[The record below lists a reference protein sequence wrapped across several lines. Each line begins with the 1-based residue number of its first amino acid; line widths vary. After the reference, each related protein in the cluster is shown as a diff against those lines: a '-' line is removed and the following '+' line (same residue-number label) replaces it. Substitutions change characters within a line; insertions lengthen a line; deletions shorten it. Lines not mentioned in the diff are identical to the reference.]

1 MNKIIFT
8 LLLFSFSFSG
18 IVDLNRAT
26 QIAQNFSNSRVN
38 SFALDQVDIV
48 EENNTTYFYI
58 FKLMDKGFIVVS
70 AHDSAMPVLAYSFN
84 NIFSSTDIPPQ
95 VDYLLN
101 VYKDNID
108 TIIDNN
114 FEPTNDIRSLWDLY
128 SAPFDYVQERSVTPL
143 LTCNWNQDSPW
154 NNMCPTDQ
162 DGPGGNVYAG
172 CVAISMVQIMYYW
185 GYPEV
190 GYGSHGY
197 TAGSYGYQYADYANS
212 TYDYSQMEDNFA
224 TTEAQE
230 LIYHAA
236 VAVNMG
242 FSPDGSGASVMGGSN
257 SAYSAMKNYFIYDH
271 GVSRVQA
278 DDYSTSQYRQF
289 LESDLDENQPIIYV
303 GYSNDGGHA
312 WNIDGYEGDYFHNN
326 FGWGGSNNGYYL
338 LSALNGFNSGQGALI
353 NLIPE
358 QLDEPHIV
366 LTDTE
371 YIEFVGDGDQVVNP
385 GETVRYYTTLENYVP
400 WNDASDVSII
410 LESLSDDIQVQN
422 ESIII
427 GNLNAG
433 QEYTP
438 AYPFLLTIS
447 DLASLGSHPLKL
459 HVLANDGEYLETFD
473 ISLDVSL
480 FQAGFPYDTF
490 DQILTNPLVVDIDG
504 DSDND
509 IIFSDNMGF
518 VHVVESDGTVSNDN
532 FPYEIGDNVWGSIA
546 ADDIDLDGDIE
557 FIVTSKTKSIYIF
570 DKNGL
575 ENQYYAD
582 KYLLGTPAIGQ
593 LDSDPYLEIVAGSFG
608 PGSTSENQLFVIN
621 HDATDVEGFPLTIG
635 EKMKVGVALA
645 DFNANGIDDIVFG
658 TDSDNLHLIYDDLSY
673 APGFPLN
680 LNDKLQ
686 SAPSIVS
693 YADQKYIFVGSKDDH
708 LYSIDSNGNIR
719 FAIETDGNIYS
730 SPSFNDTEQGLMI
743 FFGSS
748 DGKIYNIDIDGNS
761 YEGWPSDVS
770 GEVIG
775 SLVFADLDNDNQD
788 EIISSVNSNIII
800 LNQDGTDFIYPS
812 ILHELP
818 LSSGPTVLDLN
829 QNGTLEIMVG
839 TGTDLSSIDFKFESN
854 SVSDWNMYRGNKQR
868 SGFYFSTSNFSIG
881 DINQDSTLD
890 VLDIVMQI
898 NFVIGNTTP
907 TNLELSLSDINS
919 DNTIDILDI
928 VSLVNLILG

>member
-8 LLLFSFSFSG
+8 LLLLCFSFSDT
-18 IVDLNRAT
+18 VDLNRAT
-26 QIAQNFSNSRVN
+26 QIAQNFSNSRIN
-38 SFALDQVDIV
+38 SFELDQVDVI
-48 EENNTTYFYI
+48 EQNNTIYFYI
-58 FKLMDKGFIVVS
+58 FKLIGNGFIIVS
-70 AHDSAMPVLAYSFN
+70 AHDSAMPVLAYSFDN
-84 NIFSSTDIPPQ
+84 LFTSTNTPPQ

-108 TIIDNN
+108 TIIDNDI
-114 FEPTNDIRSLWDLY
+114 EPTNDIRSLWDLY
-128 SAPFDYVQERSVTPL
+128 SAPFDYIQERSVTPL
-143 LTCNWNQDSPW
+143 LSCNWNQDSPW
-154 NNMCPTDQ
+154 NNMCPADQ

-190 GYGSHGY
+190 GYGSHGFN
-197 TAGSYGYQYADYANS
+197 AGGYGYQYADYGNS

-358 QLDEPHIV
+358 ELDEPHIV
-366 LTDTE
+366 LTNTE

-410 LESLSDDIQVQN
+410 LESLSDDVQVQN

-427 GNLNAG
+427 GNLSAG

-438 AYPFLLTIS
+438 AYPFLITIS

-459 HVLANDGEYLETFD
+459 HILANDGEYLETFD
-473 ISLDVSL
+473 ISLNVSL

-490 DQILTNPLVVDIDG
+490 DQILTNPLVLDIDG

-518 VHVVESDGTVSNDN
+518 VHVVESDGTVSNEN
-532 FPYEIGDNVWGSIA
+532 FPYEIGDNVWGAIA

-557 FIVTSKTKSIYIF
+557 FVVTSKTKSIYIF

-575 ENQYYAD
+575 ENQYNAD

-608 PGSTSENQLFVIN
+608 PGSTSENQLFAIN

-645 DFNANGIDDIVFG
+645 DFNGNGIDDIVFG
-658 TDSDNLHLIYDDLSY
+658 TDSDNLHLIYDNLLE

-693 YADQKYIFVGSKDDH
+693 YADQKYIFLGSKDDH
-708 LYSIDSNGNIR
+708 LYSIDSSGNVR
-719 FAIETDGNIYS
+719 FSIETDGNIYS
-730 SPSFNDTEQGLMI
+730 SPSFNDTDQGLMI
-743 FFGSS
+743 LFGSS
-748 DGKIYNIDIDGNS
+748 DGKIYNIDINGNS
-761 YEGWPSDVS
+761 YQGWPRDVN

-775 SLVFADLDNDNQD
+775 SLVFADLDNDGQD
-788 EIISSVNSNIII
+788 EIISSVNSNIIV

-812 ILHELP
+812 ILHQLP
-818 LSSGPTVLDLN
+818 LSSGPTVLDVN
-829 QNGTLEIMVG
+829 QNGTLEVMVG

-868 SGFYFSTSNFSIG
+868 NGFYLSTSNLSIG

-907 TNLELSLSDINS
+907 TNIEFTASDINS

-928 VSLVNLILG
+928 VSLVNLILQ

>member
-48 EENNTTYFYI
+48 EENNTIYFYI

-114 FEPTNDIRSLWDLY
+114 LEPTNDIRSLWDLY
-128 SAPFDYVQERSVTPL
+128 SASFDYVQERSVTPL

-197 TAGSYGYQYADYANS
+197 TAGSYGYQYADYGNS

-459 HVLANDGEYLETFD
+459 HILANDGEYLETFD

-621 HDATDVEGFPLTIG
+621 HDATDVEGFPLTVG

-645 DFNANGIDDIVFG
+645 DFNSNGIDDIVFG

-693 YADQKYIFVGSKDDH
+693 YADQKYIFVGSKDDD

-730 SPSFNDTEQGLMI
+730 SPSFNDTEQGLNDI
-743 FFGSS
+743 FWSS

-761 YEGWPSDVS
+761 YEGWPRDVN

-788 EIISSVNSNIII
+788 EIISYANSNIII
-800 LNQDGTDFIYPS
+800 IYQDGTDLYIY
-812 ILHELP
+812 IYIYKLP
-818 LSSGPTVLDLN
+818 LSSGPTVIDLN
-829 QNGTLEIMVG
+829 QNGTPEVMVG

-868 SGFYFSTSNFSIG
+868 NGFYYLYIKLFNW
-881 DINQDSTLD
+881 
-890 VLDIVMQI
+890 
-898 NFVIGNTTP
+898 
-907 TNLELSLSDINS
+907 
-919 DNTIDILDI
+919 
-928 VSLVNLILG
+928 